1 MSTHHR
7 RVAAAVL
14 CAGTA
19 LSLTACSSSGGT
31 SATAGST
38 AGAGATASAVADPT
52 AGLPNGT
59 KLAGWLLP
67 ASVVP
72 KLKANPTLV
81 NNSGD
86 TFVEPSN
93 ASITKSKACDL
104 LNGTSWMTAS
114 GVGPAA
120 FAGTDFNDSYG
131 NEYYQEL
138 DAFEGTRAAQ
148 EFAGLKKVFTECKS
162 FPMAQGGTT
171 YRMHLK
177 VKELSGLGDEA
188 VESIVTS
195 PSLTGGQTMVAIRS
209 GKLLIAT
216 SYNDQNSNGAE
227 ALTLARQLLKR
238 LPASAG

>member
-1 MSTHHR
+1 M
-7 RVAAAVL
+7 
-14 CAGTA
+14 
-19 LSLTACSSSGGT
+19 
-31 SATAGST
+31 TAGST
-38 AGAGATASAVADPT
+38 PGAGAGATASAAADPT

-67 ASVVP
+67 ASAVP

-104 LNGTSWMTAS
+104 LNGTNWMTAG

-138 DAFEGTRAAQ
+138 DAFENTRAAQ
-148 EFAGLKKVFTECKS
+148 EIAGLKKVFTECKS
-162 FPMAQGGTT
+162 FPMTQGGTT

-177 VKELSGLGDEA
+177 VKELPGLGDEA
-188 VESIVTS
+188 VESLVTS
-195 PSLTGGQTMVAIRS
+195 PSLTGGQTMVVIRS

-216 SYNDQNSNGAE
+216 SYNDQNGSGAE
-227 ALTLARQLLKR
+227 ALTLARQLLKK
-238 LPASAG
+238 LPAAAG